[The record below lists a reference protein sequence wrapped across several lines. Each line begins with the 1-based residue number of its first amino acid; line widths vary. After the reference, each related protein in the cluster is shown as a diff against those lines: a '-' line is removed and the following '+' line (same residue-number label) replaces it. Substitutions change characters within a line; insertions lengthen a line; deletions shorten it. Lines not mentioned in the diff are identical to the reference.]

1 MKKQLILLAALLPLF
16 GGCIYDFEAE
26 LTGDD
31 YTVVIEGD
39 IIVGGTTTV
48 TFSRLNPEV
57 LENISNTGTNAE
69 LNSYYR
75 GSGGWGLPIDF
86 TARVEGEDGTVV
98 EGSGLGGRCSLD
110 TRSLNPGVRY
120 RLCLTDVEN
129 DLHYT
134 SSWEAVETA
143 PVIDSLSY
151 RIVEDELT
159 RQKRMDVRV
168 TFHSD
173 GSTPYYCLSYDEQWE
188 YHAWASTYY
197 RYIPQGEEPPARGV
211 LVFPDE
217 GFGDRFGRIYDTMDL
232 YPNYTCWDSTMAGIS
247 TVVTTGAMVSN
258 KMVDYVF
265 RTFDEYNRRI
275 SVKYRPIVSVRMIS
289 KESFAYWESLEQT
302 STQTGDLFSP
312 IPSTRRG
319 NILNEEN
326 PKAPVIGYVG
336 VSAVDTKNILIKNSK
351 TQFYRQS
358 QAIYDILS
366 RSAVGSGD
374 AMGVGRMQMY
384 SEYRKG
390 NRPWKMEYPEDGSI
404 PYYVWIPERCLDCR
418 TQGGTL
424 EKPEGWPE

>member
-1 MKKQLILLAALLPLF
+1 MRKQLMILAALLPLL
-16 GGCIYDFEAE
+16 GGCVYDFEAE

-31 YTVVIEGD
+31 YTVVVEGD
-39 IIVGGTTTV
+39 IIVGGITTV
-48 TFSRLNPEV
+48 TFTRLNPEV
-57 LENISNTGTNAE
+57 IGGKARLDNGDMWGIPITN
-69 LNSYYR
+69 
-75 GSGGWGLPIDF
+75 F
-86 TARVEGEDGTVV
+86 TVRVEGEDGTAV

-120 RLCLTDVEN
+120 RLCLTDVVN
-129 DLHYT
+129 DLHYH

-168 TFHSD
+168 TFHAD

-188 YHAWASTYY
+188 YHAYAYTYY
-197 RYIPQGEEPPARGV
+197 RYIPQGMEPPAGGV
-211 LVFPDE
+211 LVFPEE
-217 GFGDRFGRIYDTMDL
+217 GFGDRYGRIFDTMEE
-232 YPNYTCWDSTMAGIS
+232 YPNYTCWNSTMAGIS

-265 RTFDEYNRRI
+265 RTFDEYDRRI

-289 KESFAYWESLEQT
+289 KDCFAYWESLEET

-326 PKAPVIGYVG
+326 PKSPVIGYVG
-336 VSAVDTKNILIKNSK
+336 VSAAATMDMLIKNSK
-351 TQFYRQS
+351 TQFYKQS
-358 QAIYDILS
+358 LVISDILS
-366 RSAVGSGD
+366 RYAVGSGED
-374 AMGVGRMQMY
+374 RGVGRMQMY
-384 SEYRKG
+384 SEYLKG
-390 NRPWKMEYPEDGSI
+390 NRPWKMEFPDSDSPDPI
-404 PYYVWIPERCLDCR
+404 PFYVWISERCLDCR